1 MSLGVG
7 IVGHGS
13 AGRQH
18 VAALRGVDGARVVAV
33 LEEDPAA
40 GTGGLPRA
48 ASWPALLADPEVGLV
63 ALCVPPGGRAR
74 LAVEALEAG
83 KAVLLEKPPT
93 TSAEEHAEVLAAARA
108 AGRPVGV
115 MLQHRLR
122 LPEPALATDWTG
134 PEVTAVLEVSRYRPP
149 DHYRRAGWRGDP
161 TASFGGIAAHLG
173 VHYLDLACQ
182 LLGRPATVALAPVRE
197 RAPGIDSRVAG
208 TVVFESG
215 ATLAF
220 AVTAESPARTE
231 RLHLLGPGG
240 ALLVADGQV
249 TTTTAEG
256 VATSWP
262 AAPTA
267 ALRGEV
273 YREMVHAVATG
284 LPPRRCHLEG
294 ARGVTDILAGV
305 VRGTAVTR

>member
-18 VAALRGVDGARVVAV
+18 LAALRDVSGARAVAV
-33 LEEDPAA
+33 LEDDPAA

-48 ASWPALLADPEVGLV
+48 DSWPALLADPDVGLV

-74 LAVEALEAG
+74 LAIEALEAG

-93 TSAEEHAEVLAAARA
+93 TSAEEHAAVLAAARS

-134 PEVTAVLEVSRYRPP
+134 PEVTAVLEVSRYRAPE
-149 DHYRRAGWRGDP
+149 HYLRAGWRSDP
-161 TASFGGIAAHLG
+161 AASFGGIAAHLG

-182 LLGRPATVALAPVRE
+182 LLGTPAAVDLAPVRR

-208 TVVFESG
+208 TVSFEGG
-215 ATLAF
+215 ATLSF

-240 ALLVADGQV
+240 ALLVADGRV
-249 TTTTAEG
+249 TTTGADG
-256 VATSWP
+256 VGTTWP
-262 AAPTA
+262 AAPTP
-267 ALRGEV
+267 ALRSEV

-284 LPPRRCHLEG
+284 LPPRRCHLQG
-294 ARGVTDILAGV
+294 ALGVTDILARVG
-305 VRGTAVTR
+305 RETAVTR